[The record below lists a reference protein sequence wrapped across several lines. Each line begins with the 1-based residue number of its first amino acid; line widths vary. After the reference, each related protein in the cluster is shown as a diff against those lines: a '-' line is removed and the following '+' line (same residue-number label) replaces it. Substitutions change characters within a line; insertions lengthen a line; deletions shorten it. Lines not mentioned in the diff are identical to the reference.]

1 MEGSKVIIEAKELT
15 KVFNGLTAVDHVN
28 FKVRKGE
35 IFGFLGPNG
44 AGKTTTISML
54 ITLLKPTYGEAWV
67 AGFNVVEEPHEVRK
81 RIGVVFQDSTVDGRL
96 TGWENLWIHGRMY
109 GMGRDELR
117 ERIEW
122 ALEFVEL
129 QKWADVVVKK
139 YSGGM
144 VRRLE
149 IARALLCQPEVLFL
163 DEPTLG
169 LDPQTRAHIWDYI
182 EELRREESLTVFLTT
197 HYMDEADRLCDRV
210 AVIDHGRIIAS
221 GTPEELK
228 RSLGVGVVYL
238 KFANEEDATVFLR
251 TLKETGFVD
260 DVRMI
265 GKGSIAVSTKDAP
278 SVIPMLFREAS
289 NLGLAIAEVSY
300 RMPTLDDVFLN
311 LTGRGLRES
320 ETGEFGALR
329 FRMMR
334 MGRR

>member
-1 MEGSKVIIEAKELT
+1 MDGSEVVIEARELT
-15 KVFNGLTAVDHVN
+15 KVFDGLTAVDHVS
-28 FKVRKGE
+28 FRVRRGE

-44 AGKTTTISML
+44 AGKTTTINML
-54 ITLLKPTYGEAWV
+54 ITLMRPTYGEAWV

-96 TGWENLWIHGRMY
+96 TGRENLWIHGRMY
-109 GMGRDELR
+109 GIDRDELR
-117 ERIEW
+117 KRIEW

-129 QKWADVVVKK
+129 QKWGDVVVKK

-169 LDPQTRAHIWDYI
+169 LDPQTRAHIWDYV

-210 AVIDHGRIIAS
+210 AIIDHGRIIAT

-238 KFANEEDATVFLR
+238 KFTNEEDATIFLR
-251 TLKETGFVD
+251 ALKETGFTD
-260 DVRMI
+260 DIRPI
-265 GKGSIAVSTKDAP
+265 GRGSIAVSTKDAP
-278 SVIPMLFREAS
+278 SVIPTLFREAS
-289 NLGLAIAEVSY
+289 KLGLAIAEVSY

>member
-1 MEGSKVIIEAKELT
+1 MEGSEVIIEAKELT

-28 FKVRKGE
+28 FKVQRGE

-44 AGKTTTISML
+44 AGKTTTINML
-54 ITLLKPTYGEAWV
+54 ITLMKPTYGEAWV

-81 RIGVVFQDSTVDGRL
+81 RVGIVFQDSTVDGRL

-129 QKWADVVVKK
+129 QKWGDVVVKK

-169 LDPQTRAHIWDYI
+169 LDPQTRAHIWDYV

-210 AVIDHGRIIAS
+210 AIIDRGRIIAS

-238 KFANEEDATVFLR
+238 KFVNEEDATVFLR

-265 GKGSIAVSTKDAP
+265 GKESIAVSTKDAP
-278 SVIPMLFREAS
+278 SVIPTLFREAS
-289 NLGLAIAEVSY
+289 NLGLAVAEVSY

-329 FRMMR
+329 LRMMR